1 MKGRKVET
9 GRRIGQH
16 SCGDGTFRTTLKTLV
31 SLASRAADLFERSNI
46 DEKRQLLSF
55 VYSNPN
61 VRGTNLG
68 FPVRSPF
75 DRMVGREDY
84 PSWLG
89 DLDSNQGCSGQ
100 SREFYR

>member
-1 MKGRKVET
+1 M
-9 GRRIGQH
+9 I
-16 SCGDGTFRTTLKTLV
+16 

-61 VRGTNLG
+61 VRGTNLE
-68 FPVRSPF
+68 FSVRSPF
-75 DRMVGREDY
+75 DLTVGREGY

-89 DLDSNQGCSGQ
+89 DLETESAHLQAQDF
-100 SREFYR
+100 RALRP